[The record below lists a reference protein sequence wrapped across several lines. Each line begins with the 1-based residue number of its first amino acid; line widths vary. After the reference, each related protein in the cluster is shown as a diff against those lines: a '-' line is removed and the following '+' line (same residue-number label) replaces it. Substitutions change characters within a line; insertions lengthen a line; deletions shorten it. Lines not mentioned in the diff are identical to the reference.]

1 MERPLRSVAFL
12 SASLIVGCAS
22 ITHGPDR
29 PPTPVEI
36 VGVYDWGHR
45 GSSETWELRSD
56 GTFTRILHP
65 HFSYESPVEFAGTW
79 SLAGDQL
86 LLSEAPR
93 QNGSAKDIS
102 ATAFFYKRKPAFA
115 RNPDIRSEKVHEW
128 WVYRRSATD

>member
-1 MERPLRSVAFL
+1 MERLLRSVAFL
-12 SASLIVGCAS
+12 SVSLMVGCAS
-22 ITHGPDR
+22 LIHGSDR
-29 PPTPVEI
+29 PPTPLEI

-65 HFSYESPVEFAGTW
+65 HFSYESPVELAGTW
-79 SLAGDQL
+79 SLSGDQL

-93 QNGSAKDIS
+93 PSGTAKDIS

-115 RNPDIRSEKVHEW
+115 RDSDIKSEKVHGW
-128 WVYRRSATD
+128 WVYRRRDTN